1 MSVYRVDVH
10 RLFLQSFII
19 VIIFGFDWI
28 ELPIELGILFFIY
41 FLSVMKYSIE
51 IAKLLA
57 DDTEQQILKY
67 IQCTK

>member
-28 ELPIELGILFFIY
+28 ELPIEVGILFFIY

-67 IQCTK
+67 IQCTQ